1 MRDSSKEV
9 LYSPMDEAR
18 RYVDN
23 ARQTLKENGR
33 LNVEFHEYEDR
44 KYVRAAGHY
53 LLHAVYIAI
62 DAVFH
67 VKNNPNRVDIDDY
80 RSAVRNRDKK
90 LLSLLN
96 QAYDILHLEMGYD
109 GVQNK
114 TVCDEGFHLAN
125 EIIDRCS
132 HLISNS
138 ECGTE

>member
-1 MRDSSKEV
+1 MKNLSDMRDSSKEV

-53 LLHAVYIAI
+53 LLHAVFTAL

-67 VKNNPNRVDIDDY
+67 VQNDQNRVDIDDY
-80 RSAVRNRDKK
+80 RMAVRQRDRK

-96 QAYDILHLEMGYD
+96 QAYQILHLYMGYD

-114 TVCDEGFHLAN
+114 TTCDEGFRLAN

-132 HLISNS
+132 LLAR
-138 ECGTE
+138 